1 MAGLIIGVV
10 GKKGGSGKT
19 TVAVNLA
26 GALAELFTEVLVIDA
41 DPQGT
46 ALTWRAAAG
55 NTGFPVQVIG
65 LPQAVIHQEAPKF
78 AQKYDAIVID
88 SPSGYQDEQ
97 IQRSVMLAS
106 SLVVIPVQPSAV
118 DIWSAR
124 DTAALV
130 VQAKLYNPDL
140 KAHLLVLPRP
150 TTDPAVPGGP
160 RSPGGPLPPGV
171 SVRHQ
176 PAHRPGRSP
185 ALWQV
190 NLALREQSRRRG
202 VSLPGAGNLR
212 GHACMEKKS
221 LKEAIGIRP
230 QDEFVRQGLSRDKS
244 TNLQIDKSSKT

>member
-26 GALAELFTEVLVIDA
+26 GALAELFKEVLVIDS

-55 NTGFPVQVIG
+55 DTGFPVQVIG
-65 LPQAVIHQEAPKF
+65 LPQPVVHQEAQKF
-78 AQKYDAIVID
+78 VQKYDAVVID

-130 VQAKLYNPDL
+130 AQAKLYNPDL
-140 KAHLLVLPRP
+140 KAHLLVSRAQPR
-150 TTDPAVPGGP
+150 TRLSQEA
-160 RSPGGPLPPGV
+160 RE
-171 SVRHQ
+171 
-176 PAHRPGRSP
+176 
-185 ALWQV
+185 ALEG
-190 NLALREQSRRRG
+190 L
-202 VSLPGAGNLR
+202 SLPVFQSTISQRIGLAEAPLYGKLILHYANNPAAAEFR
-212 GHACMEKKS
+212 S
-221 LKEAIGIRP
+221 LVREILEVMRHGKEVP
-230 QDEFVRQGLSRDKS
+230 
-244 TNLQIDKSSKT
+244 

>member
-26 GALAELFTEVLVIDA
+26 GALAELFPEVLVIDS

-55 NTGFPVQVIG
+55 DTSFPVQVIG
-65 LPQAVIHQEAPKF
+65 LPQAVIHQEASKF
-78 AQKYDAIVID
+78 AQKYDAVVID

-130 VQAKLYNPDL
+130 AQAKLYNPDL
-140 KAHLLVLPRP
+140 KAHLLVSRAQLR
-150 TTDPAVPGGP
+150 TRLSQEA
-160 RSPGGPLPPGV
+160 RE
-171 SVRHQ
+171 
-176 PAHRPGRSP
+176 
-185 ALWQV
+185 ALEG
-190 NLALREQSRRRG
+190 L
-202 VSLPGAGNLR
+202 SLPVFQSTISQRIGLAEAPLYGKLILHYANNPAAAEFR
-212 GHACMEKKS
+212 S
-221 LKEAIGIRP
+221 LVREILEVMHDGKEVP
-230 QDEFVRQGLSRDKS
+230 
-244 TNLQIDKSSKT
+244 

>member
-26 GALAELFTEVLVIDA
+26 GALAELFKEVLVIDA

-55 NTGFPVQVIG
+55 DAGFPVQVIG
-65 LPQAVIHQEAPKF
+65 LPQPVIHQEASKF

-130 VQAKLYNPDL
+130 AQAKLYNLDL
-140 KAHLLVLPRP
+140 KAHLLVSRAQPR
-150 TTDPAVPGGP
+150 TRLSQEA
-160 RSPGGPLPPGV
+160 RE
-171 SVRHQ
+171 
-176 PAHRPGRSP
+176 
-185 ALWQV
+185 ALEG
-190 NLALREQSRRRG
+190 L
-202 VSLPGAGNLR
+202 SLPVFRATISQRIGLAEAPLYGKLILHYANNPAAAEFR
-212 GHACMEKKS
+212 S
-221 LKEAIGIRP
+221 LVQEILEVMHDGKEVP
-230 QDEFVRQGLSRDKS
+230 
-244 TNLQIDKSSKT
+244 

>member
-26 GALAELFTEVLVIDA
+26 GVLAEIFTEVLVIDS

-55 NTGFPVQVIG
+55 DTGFPVQVIG

-140 KAHLLVLPRP
+140 KAHLLVSRAQPR
-150 TTDPAVPGGP
+150 TRLSQEA
-160 RSPGGPLPPGV
+160 RE
-171 SVRHQ
+171 
-176 PAHRPGRSP
+176 
-185 ALWQV
+185 ALEG
-190 NLALREQSRRRG
+190 L
-202 VSLPGAGNLR
+202 SLPVFRSVISQRIGLAEAPLYGKLILHYANNPAAAEFRSLAREILEVLR
-212 GHACMEKKS
+212 HG
-221 LKEAIGIRP
+221 KEVPER
-230 QDEFVRQGLSRDKS
+230 SNRD
-244 TNLQIDKSSKT
+244 

>member
-26 GALAELFTEVLVIDA
+26 GTLAELFPEVLVIDA

-55 NTGFPVQVIG
+55 DIGFPVQVIG
-65 LPQAVIHQEAPKF
+65 LPQAVIHQEASKF
-78 AQKYDAIVID
+78 AQKYDTIVID

-130 VQAKLYNPDL
+130 AQAKLYNPDL
-140 KAHLLVLPRP
+140 KAHLLVSRAQPR
-150 TTDPAVPGGP
+150 TRLSQEA
-160 RSPGGPLPPGV
+160 RE
-171 SVRHQ
+171 
-176 PAHRPGRSP
+176 
-185 ALWQV
+185 ALEG
-190 NLALREQSRRRG
+190 L
-202 VSLPGAGNLR
+202 SLPVFQSTISQRIGLAEAPLYGKLILHYTNNPAAAEFR
-212 GHACMEKKS
+212 S
-221 LKEAIGIRP
+221 LVREILEVMHHGKEVPERS
-230 QDEFVRQGLSRDKS
+230 DRD
-244 TNLQIDKSSKT
+244 

>member
-55 NTGFPVQVIG
+55 DTGFPVQVIG
-65 LPQAVIHQEAPKF
+65 LPQPVIHQEASKF

-106 SLVVIPVQPSAV
+106 SLLVIPVQPSAV

-130 VQAKLYNPDL
+130 AQAKLHNPGL
-140 KAHLLVLPRP
+140 KAYLLVSRAQPR
-150 TTDPAVPGGP
+150 TRLSQEA
-160 RSPGGPLPPGV
+160 RE
-171 SVRHQ
+171 
-176 PAHRPGRSP
+176 
-185 ALWQV
+185 ALEG
-190 NLALREQSRRRG
+190 L
-202 VSLPGAGNLR
+202 SLPVFQAAVSQRIGLAEAPLYGKLILHYANNPAAAEFR
-212 GHACMEKKS
+212 S
-221 LKEAIGIRP
+221 LVREILEVMHHGKEVP
-230 QDEFVRQGLSRDKS
+230 
-244 TNLQIDKSSKT
+244 

>member
-26 GALAELFTEVLVIDA
+26 GALAEVFTEVLVIDA

-55 NTGFPVQVIG
+55 DTGFPVQVIG
-65 LPQAVIHQEAPKF
+65 LPQPVIHQEAPKF
-78 AQKYDAIVID
+78 AQKYEAIVID

-97 IQRSVMLAS
+97 IQRSVMLAA

-130 VQAKLYNPDL
+130 TQAKLYNPDL
-140 KAHLLVLPRP
+140 KAHLLVSRAQPR
-150 TTDPAVPGGP
+150 TRLSQEA
-160 RSPGGPLPPGV
+160 RE
-171 SVRHQ
+171 
-176 PAHRPGRSP
+176 
-185 ALWQV
+185 ALEG
-190 NLALREQSRRRG
+190 L
-202 VSLPGAGNLR
+202 SLPVFQSTISQRIGLAEAPLYGKLILHYANNPAAAEFRALVR
-212 GHACMEKKS
+212 EILEVLQHG
-221 LKEAIGIRP
+221 KEVPERS
-230 QDEFVRQGLSRDKS
+230 DRH
-244 TNLQIDKSSKT
+244 

>member
-55 NTGFPVQVIG
+55 DTGFPVQVIG
-65 LPQAVIHQEAPKF
+65 LPQPVIHQEAPKF

-130 VQAKLYNPDL
+130 TQATLYNTDL
-140 KAHLLVLPRP
+140 KAHLLVSRAQPR
-150 TTDPAVPGGP
+150 TRLSQEA
-160 RSPGGPLPPGV
+160 RE
-171 SVRHQ
+171 
-176 PAHRPGRSP
+176 
-185 ALWQV
+185 ALEG
-190 NLALREQSRRRG
+190 L
-202 VSLPGAGNLR
+202 SLPVFQSTISQRIGLAEAPLYGKLILHYANNPAAAEFRALVR
-212 GHACMEKKS
+212 EILEVMRHG
-221 LKEAIGIRP
+221 KEVPERS
-230 QDEFVRQGLSRDKS
+230 DRDQ
-244 TNLQIDKSSKT
+244 TPG

>member
-26 GALAELFTEVLVIDA
+26 GALAELFPEVLVIDS

-55 NTGFPVQVIG
+55 DTGFPVQVIG
-65 LPQAVIHQEAPKF
+65 LPQPVIHQEAPKF

-130 VQAKLYNPDL
+130 AQAKLYNPDL
-140 KAHLLVLPRP
+140 KAHLLVSRAQPR
-150 TTDPAVPGGP
+150 TRLSQEA
-160 RSPGGPLPPGV
+160 RE
-171 SVRHQ
+171 
-176 PAHRPGRSP
+176 
-185 ALWQV
+185 ALEG
-190 NLALREQSRRRG
+190 L
-202 VSLPGAGNLR
+202 SLPVFQSTISQRIGLAEAPLYGKLILHYANNPAAAEFR
-212 GHACMEKKS
+212 S
-221 LKEAIGIRP
+221 LVREILEVIRHGKE
-230 QDEFVRQGLSRDKS
+230 VS
-244 TNLQIDKSSKT
+244 

>member
-55 NTGFPVQVIG
+55 ETGFPVQVIG
-65 LPQAVIHQEAPKF
+65 LPQPVIHQEAPKF

-124 DTAALV
+124 DTVALV
-130 VQAKLYNPDL
+130 TQAKLYNPDL
-140 KAHLLVLPRP
+140 KAHLLVSRAQPR
-150 TTDPAVPGGP
+150 TRLSQEA
-160 RSPGGPLPPGV
+160 RE
-171 SVRHQ
+171 
-176 PAHRPGRSP
+176 
-185 ALWQV
+185 AL
-190 NLALREQSRRRG
+190 E
-202 VSLPGAGNLR
+202 
-212 GHACMEKKS
+212 
-221 LKEAIGIRP
+221 
-230 QDEFVRQGLSRDKS
+230 GLSFPVFQS
-244 TNLQIDKSSKT
+244 TISQRIGLAEAPLYGKLILHYANNPAAAEFRSLVREILEVMRHGKEVP

>member
-55 NTGFPVQVIG
+55 DTGFPVQVIG
-65 LPQAVIHQEAPKF
+65 LPQPVIHQEAPKF

-130 VQAKLYNPDL
+130 TQATLYNTDL
-140 KAHLLVLPRP
+140 KAHLLVSRAQPR
-150 TTDPAVPGGP
+150 T
-160 RSPGGPLPPGV
+160 RLS
-171 SVRHQ
+171 Q
-176 PAHRPGRSP
+176 EAHE
-185 ALWQV
+185 ALEG
-190 NLALREQSRRRG
+190 L
-202 VSLPGAGNLR
+202 SLPVFQSTISQRIGLAEAPLYGKLILHYANNPAAAEFRALVR
-212 GHACMEKKS
+212 EILEVMRHG
-221 LKEAIGIRP
+221 KEVPERS
-230 QDEFVRQGLSRDKS
+230 DRDQ
-244 TNLQIDKSSKT
+244 TPG

>member
-26 GALAELFTEVLVIDA
+26 GALAELFPEVLVIDS

-55 NTGFPVQVIG
+55 DTGFPVQVIG
-65 LPQAVIHQEAPKF
+65 LPQAVIHQEASKF
-78 AQKYDAIVID
+78 AQKYDAVVID

-130 VQAKLYNPDL
+130 AQAKLYNPDL
-140 KAHLLVLPRP
+140 KAHLLVSRAQPR
-150 TTDPAVPGGP
+150 TRLSQEA
-160 RSPGGPLPPGV
+160 RE
-171 SVRHQ
+171 
-176 PAHRPGRSP
+176 
-185 ALWQV
+185 ALES
-190 NLALREQSRRRG
+190 L
-202 VSLPGAGNLR
+202 SLPVFQSTISQRIGLAEAPLYGKLILHYANNPAAAEFR
-212 GHACMEKKS
+212 S
-221 LKEAIGIRP
+221 LVREILEVMHDGKEVP
-230 QDEFVRQGLSRDKS
+230 
-244 TNLQIDKSSKT
+244 

>member
-1 MAGLIIGVV
+1 MAGLLIGVV

-26 GALAELFTEVLVIDA
+26 GALAELFPEVLVIDA

-55 NTGFPVQVIG
+55 DTGFPVQVIG

-78 AQKYDAIVID
+78 AQKYDAIVVD

-130 VQAKLYNPDL
+130 AQAKLYNPDL
-140 KAHLLVLPRP
+140 KAHLLVSRAQPR
-150 TTDPAVPGGP
+150 TRLSQEA
-160 RSPGGPLPPGV
+160 RE
-171 SVRHQ
+171 
-176 PAHRPGRSP
+176 
-185 ALWQV
+185 ALE
-190 NLALREQSRRRG
+190 AL
-202 VSLPGAGNLR
+202 SLPVFQSTISQRIGLAEAPLYGKLILHYANNPAAAEFRSLVREILEVLR
-212 GHACMEKKS
+212 HG
-221 LKEAIGIRP
+221 KEAPERSN
-230 QDEFVRQGLSRDKS
+230 RY
-244 TNLQIDKSSKT
+244 

>member
-26 GALAELFTEVLVIDA
+26 GALAERFAEVLVIDA

-55 NTGFPVQVIG
+55 NAGFPAQVIG
-65 LPQAVIHQEAPKF
+65 LPRPVIHQEAPKF
-78 AQKYDAIVID
+78 ARKYDAVVID

-97 IQRSVMLAS
+97 IQRSAMLAS

-130 VQAKLYNPDL
+130 VQAKLHNPGL
-140 KAHLLVLPRP
+140 KARLLVSRAQPR
-150 TTDPAVPGGP
+150 TRLSQEAWE
-160 RSPGGPLPPGV
+160 
-171 SVRHQ
+171 
-176 PAHRPGRSP
+176 
-185 ALWQV
+185 ALEG
-190 NLALREQSRRRG
+190 LALPVFRSAVSQRVGLAEAPLYGKLILHYANNPAAAEFRSLAREILEVMDDG
-202 VSLPGAGNLR
+202 
-212 GHACMEKKS
+212 
-221 LKEAIGIRP
+221 KEVP
-230 QDEFVRQGLSRDKS
+230 
-244 TNLQIDKSSKT
+244 

>member
-1 MAGLIIGVV
+1 MTGLIIGVV

-55 NTGFPVQVIG
+55 DTGFPVQVIG
-65 LPQAVIHQEAPKF
+65 LPQPVIHQEAPKF

-97 IQRSVMLAS
+97 IQRSVILAS

-118 DIWSAR
+118 DIWSAK

-130 VQAKLYNPDL
+130 TQATLYNPDL
-140 KAHLLVLPRP
+140 KAHLLVSRAQPR
-150 TTDPAVPGGP
+150 TRLSQEA
-160 RSPGGPLPPGV
+160 RE
-171 SVRHQ
+171 
-176 PAHRPGRSP
+176 
-185 ALWQV
+185 ALEG
-190 NLALREQSRRRG
+190 L
-202 VSLPGAGNLR
+202 SLPVFQSAISQRIGLAEAPLYGKLILHYANNPAAAEFRALVREILEVLR
-212 GHACMEKKS
+212 HG
-221 LKEAIGIRP
+221 KEVPERS
-230 QDEFVRQGLSRDKS
+230 DRD
-244 TNLQIDKSSKT
+244 

>member
-26 GALAELFTEVLVIDA
+26 GALAELFTEVLVIDS

-55 NTGFPVQVIG
+55 DTGFPVQVIG
-65 LPQAVIHQEAPKF
+65 LPQPVIHQEAPKF

-124 DTAALV
+124 DTATLV
-130 VQAKLYNPDL
+130 AQAKLYNPDL
-140 KAHLLVLPRP
+140 KAHLLVSRAQPR
-150 TTDPAVPGGP
+150 TRLSQEA
-160 RSPGGPLPPGV
+160 RE
-171 SVRHQ
+171 
-176 PAHRPGRSP
+176 
-185 ALWQV
+185 ALEG
-190 NLALREQSRRRG
+190 L
-202 VSLPGAGNLR
+202 SLPVFQSTISQRIGLAEAPLYGKLILHYANNPAAAEFR
-212 GHACMEKKS
+212 S
-221 LKEAIGIRP
+221 LVREILEVIRHGKEVSERS
-230 QDEFVRQGLSRDKS
+230 DRD
-244 TNLQIDKSSKT
+244 

>member
-55 NTGFPVQVIG
+55 DTGFPVQVIG
-65 LPQAVIHQEAPKF
+65 LPQPVIHQEAPKF
-78 AQKYDAIVID
+78 AQKYDAID

-130 VQAKLYNPDL
+130 TQATLYNTDL
-140 KAHLLVLPRP
+140 KAHLLVSRAQPR
-150 TTDPAVPGGP
+150 TRLSQEA
-160 RSPGGPLPPGV
+160 RE
-171 SVRHQ
+171 
-176 PAHRPGRSP
+176 
-185 ALWQV
+185 ALEG
-190 NLALREQSRRRG
+190 L
-202 VSLPGAGNLR
+202 SLPVFQSTISQRIGLAEAPLYGKLILHYANNPAAAEFRALVR
-212 GHACMEKKS
+212 EILEVMRHG
-221 LKEAIGIRP
+221 KEVPERS
-230 QDEFVRQGLSRDKS
+230 DRDQ
-244 TNLQIDKSSKT
+244 TPG